1 MTIRNA
7 FWRMFFLAL
16 MILFAPNAQA
26 ADIPD
31 WWEYEMIVAEGHGFA
46 PANVENVYRGRSF
59 ARRAAIVDA
68 YRNLAE
74 QVKEIHVTAE
84 TTVESLIVSG
94 DIVKTKVDAVIR
106 DSKIVSEEYGED
118 GSCVVV
124 VAVPIYGVTNSIA
137 DLTFKPAD
145 KENFPPP
152 PADLQAKGNYTGL
165 IIDCGEVD
173 LKPVLSP
180 VIRNAENLSIYS
192 RNNLDYDKLVRGG
205 MVGYVKKDDDRD
217 EDKIWLVNF
226 KGKTLLSYTAQIEN
240 KLLFVTAQSK
250 IGNISRVGDNPLII
264 KATRLSDDNSCP
276 VVSKSDADRIL
287 AENEASHFL
296 DNGAVVFTSYRVGGL
311 RV

>member
-1 MTIRNA
+1 MTLRNT
-7 FWRMFFLAL
+7 FWRFCFAL
-16 MILFAPNAQA
+16 MILFAPTAHA

-31 WWEYEMIVAEGHGFA
+31 WWEYEMLVAKGYGFV
-46 PANVENVYRGRSF
+46 PANAENVYSGRSL
-59 ARRAAIVDA
+59 ARRAAIVDG

-84 TTVESLIVSG
+84 TTVEKLIVSG

-106 DSKIVSEEYGED
+106 GAKIVSEEYGED

-124 VAVPIYGVTNSIA
+124 MAVPIYGVANSIA

-145 KENFPPP
+145 KEAFPTP
-152 PADLQAKGNYTGL
+152 PADLQTQGNYTGL
-165 IIDCGEVD
+165 IIDCGDSD
-173 LKPVLSP
+173 LKPVLTP
-180 VIRNAENLSIYS
+180 VIRNAENISIYS

-205 MVGYVKKDDDRD
+205 MVGYVKKDDKDD
-217 EDKIWLVNF
+217 DKIWLVNF

-240 KLLFVTAQSK
+240 KLLLVTAQSTT
-250 IGNISRVGDNPLII
+250 GNAYRAGDNPLII
-264 KATRLSDDNSCP
+264 KATRLSDDDSCP

>member
-1 MTIRNA
+1 MTIRNTLLQ
-7 FWRMFFLAL
+7 MCLISL

-26 ADIPD
+26 AEIPD

-46 PANVENVYRGRSF
+46 PANVENIYRGRSF

-94 DIVKTKVDAVIR
+94 DIVQTKVDAVIR

-124 VAVPIYGVTNSIA
+124 MAVPIYGVTNSIA

-145 KENFPPP
+145 KENFPTPL
-152 PADLQAKGNYTGL
+152 ADLQAKGNYTGL
-165 IIDCGEVD
+165 IIDCGDSD

-192 RNNLDYDKLVRGG
+192 RNNLDYDKLVSGG

-217 EDKIWLVNF
+217 DDKIWLVNF

-250 IGNISRVGDNPLII
+250 TGNISRAGDNPLII
-264 KATRLSDDNSCP
+264 KATRLSDEDSCP
-276 VVSKSDADRIL
+276 VVSTSDADRIL